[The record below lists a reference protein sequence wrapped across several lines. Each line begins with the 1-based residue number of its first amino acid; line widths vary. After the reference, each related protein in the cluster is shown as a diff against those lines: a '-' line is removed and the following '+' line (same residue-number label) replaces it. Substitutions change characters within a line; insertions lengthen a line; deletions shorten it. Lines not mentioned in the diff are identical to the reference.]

1 MSEWVKLDWTGV
13 EAFRLEAIPAPE
25 RDTRDERQGRR
36 AREERGEEE
45 KEYLHIYGKRETRK
59 ENTCTL
65 PPARCSLPPPSLLC
79 HHDTGGN
86 PSHSQSCFCRLT
98 LPSLFSAEHPSI
110 PFIASRFCTN
120 SDDDDIIS
128 CFANPQEK
136 EREREKGKRKEEK
149 NKKE

>member
-1 MSEWVKLDWTGV
+1 MKLDWTGV

-36 AREERGEEE
+36 ARGEEE

-65 PPARCSLPPPSLLC
+65 PPARSLPPPSLLC

-98 LPSLFSAEHPSI
+98 LPSLFSADIHPSHSSH
-110 PFIASRFCTN
+110 PVSARTPTTTTLFRVSRTH
-120 SDDDDIIS
+120 
-128 CFANPQEK
+128 K
-136 EREREKGKRKEEK
+136 RKRERERERKKKRREK
-149 NKKE
+149 